1 MHTQISCL
9 GTKNLVEG
17 KTCIPLFFFFYFGVL
32 VDCGLMPHQQLR
44 SYGDEASVYS
54 SMQRTGEA
62 RD

>member
-17 KTCIPLFFFFYFGVL
+17 KTCIPLFFYFGVL
-32 VDCGLMPHQQLR
+32 VDCGLMPYIR

-54 SMQRTGEA
+54 SMQRTREA

>member
-17 KTCIPLFFFFYFGVL
+17 KTCIPLFFFYFGVL
-32 VDCGLMPHQQLR
+32 VDCGLMPYIR